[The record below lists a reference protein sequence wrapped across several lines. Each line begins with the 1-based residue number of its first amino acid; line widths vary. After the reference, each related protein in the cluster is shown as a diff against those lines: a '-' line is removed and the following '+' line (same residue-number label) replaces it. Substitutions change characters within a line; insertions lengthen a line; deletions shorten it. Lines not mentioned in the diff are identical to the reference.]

1 VFPFARRPPY
11 GRPVTLDQHER
22 LERACAQLTPPF
34 ACVDLDAFDANAAD
48 LVRRANGKPLR
59 LASKSVRSRALQRR
73 VLDGPPGF
81 RGILALTL
89 PEALW
94 LAGHGFD
101 DLVVGY
107 PTADRRAL
115 EELVRDGAPITVMV
129 DSVEHLDLIAEAG
142 ATAPSPV
149 RVCLELDAGLHLL
162 GGRVRIGARRS
173 PLHEPRALAA
183 FAAEVVRRPELRL
196 VGIMGYESQIAGVG
210 DAPPGKRIRA
220 SVIRAMQAASAR
232 ELRTRRAEAVA
243 LVEQLAGPLEF
254 VNGGGT
260 GSVESSASER
270 AVTEV
275 AAGSGLFAPALFDA
289 YRRFA
294 PTPAAFFA
302 IPVVRRPE
310 ARVATALG
318 GGYVA
323 SGAPGPDRLPEPVY
337 PPGLRLDPREAAG
350 EAQTPLL
357 GGPASA
363 LRIGDRIWMR
373 HAKAGELC
381 ERFTSLFLVSGDR
394 IVDEVPTY
402 RGEGCCF
409 L

>member
-1 VFPFARRPPY
+1 M
-11 GRPVTLDQHER
+11 TLSQHER
-22 LERACAQLTPPF
+22 LERACAQLTAPF
-34 ACVDLDAFDANAAD
+34 ACVDLDAFDANAAE
-48 LVRRANGKPLR
+48 LVRRAKGKPLR
-59 LASKSVRSRALQRR
+59 LASKSVRCRALQRR

-81 RGILALTL
+81 RGTLALTL
-89 PEALW
+89 PEAIW

-115 EELVRDGAPITVMV
+115 ERLVRDGAPVTVMV

-142 ATAPSPV
+142 ASAQSPV

-183 FAAEVVRRPELRL
+183 FAADVLRRPELRL
-196 VGIMGYESQIAGVG
+196 VGIMAYESQIAGVG
-210 DAPPGKRIRA
+210 DAPPGKRIGTA
-220 SVIRAMQAASAR
+220 MIRAMQAASAR
-232 ELRTRRAEAVA
+232 ELPARRAEAVA
-243 LVEQLAGPLEF
+243 RVEELAGPLEF
-254 VNGGGT
+254 VNAGGT
-260 GSVESSASER
+260 GSVESSASEP

-275 AAGSGLFAPALFDA
+275 AAGSGLFAPALFDG
-289 YRRFA
+289 YRRFT

-302 IPVVRRPE
+302 VPVVRRPSPE
-310 ARVATALG
+310 VATALG

-323 SGAPGPDRLPEPVY
+323 SGAPGRDRLPEPVY

-357 GGPASA
+357 GRAAAA
-363 LRIGDRIWMR
+363 LRIGDRIWLR

-381 ERFTSLFLVSGDR
+381 ERFASLFLVSGDR
-394 IVDEVPTY
+394 IVDEISTY

>member
-1 VFPFARRPPY
+1 M
-11 GRPVTLDQHER
+11 TLDQHER

-34 ACVDLDAFDANAAD
+34 ACVDLDAFDANAAE
-48 LVRRANGKPLR
+48 LVRRATGKPLR
-59 LASKSVRSRALQRR
+59 LASKSVRCRALQRH

-107 PTADRRAL
+107 PTADRRAI
-115 EELVRDGAPITVMV
+115 EQLVRDAAPVTLMV
-129 DSVEHLDLIAEAG
+129 DSVEHLDLIAAAG
-142 ATAPSPV
+142 AGAQSPV

-173 PLHEPRALAA
+173 PLHEPRELAA
-183 FAAEVVRRPELRL
+183 FAAEVLRRPELRL

-210 DAPPGKRIRA
+210 DAPPGKRIGA
-220 SVIRAMQAASAR
+220 PVIRAMQAASAR
-232 ELRTRRAEAVA
+232 ELRARRAEAVA
-243 LVEQLAGPLEF
+243 RVEDVAGRLEF
-254 VNGGGT
+254 VNAGGT
-260 GSVESSASER
+260 GSIESSASEP

-275 AAGSGLFAPALFDA
+275 AAGSGLFAPVLFDG
-289 YRRFA
+289 YRRFT

-302 IPVVRRPE
+302 IPVVRRPSPK
-310 ARVATALG
+310 VATALG

-323 SGAPGPDRLPEPVY
+323 SGPPGRDRLPEPVY
-337 PPGLRLDPREAAG
+337 PQGLQLDPREAAG

-357 GGPASA
+357 GRAA
-363 LRIGDRIWMR
+363 AELRIGDLIWMR

-381 ERFTSLFLVSGDR
+381 ERFTSLFLVSGGR

>member
-1 VFPFARRPPY
+1 M
-11 GRPVTLDQHER
+11 TLAQHER

-34 ACVDLDAFDANAAD
+34 ACVDLDAFDANAAE

-59 LASKSVRSRALQRR
+59 LASKSVRCRALQRR

-107 PTADRRAL
+107 PTADRGAI
-115 EELVRDGAPITVMV
+115 EQLVRDSAPVTLMI
-129 DSVEHLDLIAEAG
+129 DSVEHLDLIAAAG
-142 ATAPSPV
+142 ATPQSPV

-173 PLHEPRALAA
+173 PLHEPQVLAA
-183 FAAEVVRRPELRL
+183 FAADVMRRPELRL

-210 DAPPGKRIRA
+210 DAPPGKRSGA
-220 SVIRAMQAASAR
+220 PVIRAMQAASGR
-232 ELRTRRAEAVA
+232 ELRARRAEAVA
-243 LVEQLAGPLEF
+243 RVEEVAGPLEF
-254 VNGGGT
+254 VNAGGT
-260 GSVESSASER
+260 GSIESSASEP

-275 AAGSGLFAPALFDA
+275 AAGSGLFAPMLFDG
-289 YRRFA
+289 YRRFT

-302 IPVVRRPE
+302 IPVVRRPSP
-310 ARVATALG
+310 AVATALG

-323 SGAPGPDRLPEPVY
+323 SGPPGRDRLPEPVY

-357 GGPASA
+357 GGAA
-363 LRIGDRIWMR
+363 AELRIGDLIWMR

-402 RGEGCCF
+402 RGEGRCF

>member
-1 VFPFARRPPY
+1 MP
-11 GRPVTLDQHER
+11 LSQHER
-22 LERACAQLTPPF
+22 LEHACAELTPPF

-48 LVRRANGKPLR
+48 LVRRAAGTPLR
-59 LASKSVRSRALQRR
+59 LASKSVRCRALQRR

-94 LAGHGFD
+94 LARHGFD

-107 PTADRRAL
+107 PTADSPAL
-115 EELVRDGAPITVMV
+115 AQLVGDGAPVTLMV
-129 DSVEHLDLIAEAG
+129 DSVEQLDLVAAAG
-142 ATAPSPV
+142 ATAERPV
-149 RVCLELDAGLHLL
+149 RVCIELDAGLRLL

-173 PLHEPRALAA
+173 PLHEPDALAA
-183 FAAEVVRRPELRL
+183 FAAEVLRRPELRL
-196 VGIMGYESQIAGVG
+196 AGIMGYESQIAGVG
-210 DAPPGKRIRA
+210 DAPPGKRMGA
-220 SVIRAMQAASAR
+220 PLIRAMQAASTR

-243 LVEQLAGPLEF
+243 RVEELAGPLDF
-254 VNGGGT
+254 VNAGGT
-260 GSVESSASER
+260 GSVENSASEP

-275 AAGSGLFAPALFDA
+275 AAGSGLFAPALFDG
-289 YRRFA
+289 YRRFT

-302 IPVVRRPE
+302 IPVVRRPS
-310 ARVATALG
+310 AGVATALG

-323 SGAPGPDRLPEPVY
+323 SGPPGRDRLPEPVY
-337 PPGLRLDPREAAG
+337 PPGLRLDSREAAG

-357 GGPASA
+357 GTAADA
-363 LRIGDRIWMR
+363 LRVGDRVWMR
-373 HAKAGELC
+373 HSKAGELC
-381 ERFTSLFLVSGDR
+381 ERFTGLFLVSGNR
-394 IVDEVPTY
+394 VVDEVPTY